1 MNIEQVWPIENVA
14 AALPGEA
21 EATFA
26 MNESSFRDFYA
37 ATAPR
42 LRAYLVKVSRNLTLA
57 DDLLQESY
65 FRLLKADFR
74 PVDEEHRK
82 NYLYRIATNLLR
94 DHFRKA
100 KRQTEELPDALP
112 SRERMAETVSLRED
126 MSRMLERLNP
136 RDRQLLWLAYVEG
149 SSHREISGITGLRT
163 ASIRPMLFRA
173 RQRMSEMLRAAGF
186 RPRNRNGEAS

>member
-21 EATFA
+21 EASFA
-26 MNESSFRDFYA
+26 MDESGFREFYA

-42 LRAYLVKVSRNLTLA
+42 LRAYLIKVSRNLTLA

-65 FRLLKADFR
+65 FRLLRADFT
-74 PVDEEHRK
+74 PVNEEHRK
-82 NYLYRIATNLLR
+82 NYLYRIATNLMR
-94 DHFRKA
+94 DHFRRS
-100 KRQTEELPDALP
+100 KRETEELPESLP
-112 SRERMAETVSLRED
+112 SREKMAESVTLRAD
-126 MSRMLERLNP
+126 MSKMLERLNP

-149 SSHREISGITGLRT
+149 SSHREISEVTGLRT

-173 RQRMSEMLRAAGF
+173 RQRMAEMLREAGF
-186 RPRNRNGEAS
+186 RPRQGGTQ